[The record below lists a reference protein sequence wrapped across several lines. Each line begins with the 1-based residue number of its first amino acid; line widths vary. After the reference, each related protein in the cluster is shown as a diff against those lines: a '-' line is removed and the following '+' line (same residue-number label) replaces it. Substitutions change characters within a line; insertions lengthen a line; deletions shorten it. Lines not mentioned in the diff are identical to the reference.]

1 MAGSEG
7 HRKDVLDA
15 ATRGREDDLFVHNAI
30 SLTAG
35 KRGNILLA
43 SQFTPWV
50 LEISTRGMQVC
61 HSSRSAWLLPNL

>member
-50 LEISTRGMQVC
+50 LEISTR
-61 HSSRSAWLLPNL
+61 